1 MKSTNHN
8 TSQEVICEQKM
19 KMTVTNI
26 LPYHNTSDNVERKHK
41 IETQLFQIFKK
52 YV

>member
-1 MKSTNHN
+1 MKSTNHD
-8 TSQEVICEQKM
+8 TSQDVIHEQKM

-26 LPYHNTSDNVERKHK
+26 LPYHTSDNTERKHK
-41 IETQLFQIFKK
+41 IENQLFQIFKK

>member
-8 TSQEVICEQKM
+8 TSQDVIRVQKM

-26 LPYHNTSDNVERKHK
+26 LPYHNASDNAERKQK